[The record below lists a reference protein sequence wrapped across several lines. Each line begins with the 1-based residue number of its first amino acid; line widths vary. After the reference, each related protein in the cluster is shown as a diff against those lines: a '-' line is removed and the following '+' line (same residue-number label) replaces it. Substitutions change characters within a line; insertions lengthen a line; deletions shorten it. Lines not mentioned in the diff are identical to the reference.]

1 MKLSDY
7 VIRFI
12 EQQGVKDIFLL
23 PGGGCIHLVD
33 SIGKS
38 NINFVCNLHEQAC
51 SIAADAYG
59 QYTNNLGVCLVTTGP
74 GGTNAITGITAAWLD
89 STPMLVLSGQ
99 VQRKDMIN
107 GRGTRQIGFQ
117 EIDIVSMAS
126 AITKY
131 AVTVREPASI
141 RYHLEKAIYLATS
154 GRPGPVWIDIP
165 LDVQAA
171 EIDENNLVGFVSEKK
186 YGTDISEQV
195 SNIIESLNSS
205 KRPVI
210 LAGNGIRLSDS
221 IVQFTELTNILQI
234 PVLLTWKAIDYME
247 EEDPLFVGRPGGV
260 GQRGANF
267 SQQNSDFLIS
277 IGARLDHGQTAY
289 QHKYFA
295 REATKVIVDIDENEI
310 NKLSMDIEYPMPV
323 DAGEFIDELILQKDK
338 IDISTSEW
346 LAQCKRWQQ
355 KYPVVLPEY
364 WEQKEY
370 VNNYVFIDALSD
382 VLPEGALIVPGSSG
396 GCSEVTMQAFRM
408 KKGMRMFNSEGLG
421 PMGFGIP
428 AAIGGCIA
436 AGGKETICID
446 GDGGF
451 IMNIQELETVRRL
464 NLPIKFFVLNNNGY
478 VSIRNTQNT
487 HFSGNLV
494 ASGESSG
501 LSLPSLEKNAA
512 AYEIPYFRIETP
524 DDIHTKIQE
533 VVDADGA
540 ALCEVMLPATHVTA
554 PKTSVYK
561 KADGSFSARPMED
574 LAPFLDREEF
584 RENMLIEMVDE

>member
-7 VIRFI
+7 VVHFI

-51 SIAADAYG
+51 SVAADAYG
-59 QYTNNLGVCLVTTGP
+59 QYTNNIGVCLVTTGP
-74 GGTNAITGITAAWLD
+74 GGTNAMTGVAAAWLD
-89 STPMLVLSGQ
+89 STPMLILSGQ
-99 VQRKDMIN
+99 VQKKDMIN
-107 GRGTRQIGFQ
+107 DRGTRQIGFQ
-117 EIDIVSMAS
+117 EISMVNIA
-126 AITKY
+126 APLTKY
-131 AVTVREPASI
+131 AETVICPEEI
-141 RYHLEKAIYLATS
+141 RYHLEKAVYLAIN

-171 EIDENNLVGFVSEKK
+171 EIDETTLRGFTPDKKVG
-186 YGTDISEQV
+186 TNISEQV
-195 SNIIESLNSS
+195 SNIIDDLNRAE
-205 KRPVI
+205 RPAI
-210 LAGNGIRLSDS
+210 LAGNGIRLAGS
-221 IVQFTELTNILQI
+221 IDAFNKLAGLLQI
-234 PVLLTWKAIDYME
+234 PVLLTWKAIDFME
-247 EEDPLFVGRPGGV
+247 EEHPLFVGRPGGV

-267 SQQNSDFLIS
+267 SQQNSDFLIC

-289 QHKYFA
+289 QHKFFA
-295 REATKVIVDIDENEI
+295 REATKVIVDVDENEI
-310 NKLSMDIEYPMPV
+310 NKLEMDIAYPMAV
-323 DAGEFIDELILQKDK
+323 DAGEFIEEMLRQKDK
-338 IDISTSEW
+338 INIHASAW
-346 LAQCKRWQQ
+346 LSQCKQWQA

-436 AGGKETICID
+436 AGRKETICID

-451 IMNIQELETVRRL
+451 VMNIQELEVVKRL

-487 HFSGNLV
+487 HFEGRLV
-494 ASGESSG
+494 ASSPMSG
-501 LSLPSLEKNAA
+501 LSLPSVRNNA
-512 AYEIPYFRIETP
+512 YTYGLKYLRIENHYQIEDRIKEFLDLSGP
-524 DDIHTKIQE
+524 AI
-533 VVDADGA
+533 
-540 ALCEVMLPATHVTA
+540 CEVMLPPTHVTA
-554 PKTSVYK
+554 PKASVYK
-561 KADGSFSARPMED
+561 KADGSFAARPMED

-584 RENMLIEMVDE
+584 RDA